1 MIKSLSNIIDLSTI
15 DQNGENDI
23 LSFSKVDFND
33 SALGSGGF
41 GSVHRVQSIDGISQ
55 KEFVLKIYTDEEKK
69 QHAYDTIKLL
79 HDKLKKNQFK
89 TGIPVYHDLPEL
101 LGLPFAVFKAYD
113 SISDQH
119 CVAFLMYNLNEL
131 NYEDYGSDNV
141 NLTDYKKLRIPD
153 KLYLAYQLT
162 KTIDFLHKIQF
173 IHFDIKP
180 DSLFFNSGRIQLA
193 IIDYDS
199 GYHFDEQDKPSTVGS
214 ITHWISGRFR
224 NIIGKTKSVDEFN
237 TLDRLREEY
246 WQLANGVFEIVF
258 GVMPFFFLSDV
269 DDNTKQAYLKEFE
282 WPTIDY
288 TSPLFNKSNTQQH
301 QSIVSIISELEK
313 GVAADLIH
321 AFKRVF
327 NKGYKDETKRLTST
341 EWKDLLLSLN
351 QSLESNSDIINFTSN
366 KSKITRKNE
375 NVEFNLNVRKY
386 NALYLDDKLIPIDT
400 SSVTI
405 AIKDKSE
412 VCLKAVND
420 FDVVESILEIDA
432 IKVQPEIVEFI
443 SSKAVRD
450 SLSPVKISW
459 RTSNVDRVELLS
471 FGDDFSAIDNVNVE
485 PVQKTPYTLKVFGY
499 FDEIIE
505 ETIYIDTVKPIIK
518 YFESDVNLNF
528 GIDNVD
534 LKWDL
539 QNVESFKFTPEI
551 DSMEMKGV
559 AHIKLSKETEYRL
572 DVKGLFEDK
581 SISINATPFPLPVI
595 GFRQMPIIDVKL
607 SAITNIN
614 LNTFPTLN
622 INSDRF
628 DLEIDPVKIESV
640 FDNSHKITTPHFI
653 SDNLL
658 DKKQIELNK
667 WSIISLSNKL
677 TSIIKTPVQWI
688 K

>member
-1 MIKSLSNIIDLSTI
+1 MIKSLSNITDISTI

-41 GSVHRVQSIDGISQ
+41 GSVHRVQSIDGVSK

-89 TGIPVYHDLPEL
+89 TGIPVYHELPEL

-119 CVAFLMYNLNEL
+119 CVAFLMYNLKEL
-131 NYEDYGSDNV
+131 NYEDYGNDNV
-141 NLTDYKKLRIPD
+141 NLTDYKKLSIPD

-173 IHFDIKP
+173 IHFDIKT
-180 DSLFFNSGRIQLA
+180 DSLFFNSHRIQLA

-199 GYHFDEQDKPSTVGS
+199 GYNFDEQDKPSTVGS

-246 WQLANGVFEIVF
+246 WQIANGVFEIIF

-269 DDNTKQAYLKEFE
+269 DDNTKKSYLKENE
-282 WPTIDY
+282 WPAIDY
-288 TSPLFNKSNTQQH
+288 TSPLFNKSNTQHH
-301 QSIVSIISELEK
+301 QSIVAFINDLEK
-313 GVAADLIH
+313 GGAVDLID

-327 NKGYKDETKRLTST
+327 NKGYKDESKRLTST
-341 EWKDLLLSLN
+341 EWKDLLFSLN
-351 QSLESNSDIINFTSN
+351 QSLENNSDIINFTSN

-400 SSVTI
+400 NSVTI
-405 AIKDKSE
+405 AIKDKSK
-412 VCLKAVND
+412 VGLKAVND
-420 FDVVESILEIDA
+420 FDVVESIIEIDA

-443 SSKAVRD
+443 SSKTVRD

-459 RTSNVDRVELLS
+459 RTSNVDRVELMS
-471 FGDDFSAIDNVNVE
+471 FGDSFKAIDSANVE

-534 LKWDL
+534 IKWDL
-539 QNVESFKFTPEI
+539 ENVESFKFTPEV
-551 DSMEMKGV
+551 DSTKMTGV
-559 AHIKLSKETEYRL
+559 AHIKLSEETEYRL
-572 DVKGLFEDK
+572 DVKGLFENK
-581 SISINATPFPLPVI
+581 TLSIKATPFPLPVI
-595 GFRQMPIIDVKL
+595 GFRQMPIIDIKL

-628 DLEIDPVKIESV
+628 DLEIDPIKIDSV
-640 FDNSHKITTPHFI
+640 FENKTIISTPKFI
-653 SDNLL
+653 LDNLL
-658 DKKQIELNK
+658 DVKQIELNK

-677 TSIIKTPVQWI
+677 TSIIKTPSQWI